1 MSVLRLIYLI
11 IAGSLGG
18 YGISLLST
26 YILAYLCS
34 TENFGVPILAPYAPL
49 NLSDGKDGVYMYF
62 LTNMKKRPEV
72 LKSKNKTRLDFKEI
86 NK

>member
-1 MSVLRLIYLI
+1 
-11 IAGSLGG
+11 
-18 YGISLLST
+18 
-26 YILAYLCS
+26 
-34 TENFGVPILAPYAPL
+34 VPILAPYAPL
-49 NLSDGKDGVYMYF
+49 NLSDGKDGVYMDF